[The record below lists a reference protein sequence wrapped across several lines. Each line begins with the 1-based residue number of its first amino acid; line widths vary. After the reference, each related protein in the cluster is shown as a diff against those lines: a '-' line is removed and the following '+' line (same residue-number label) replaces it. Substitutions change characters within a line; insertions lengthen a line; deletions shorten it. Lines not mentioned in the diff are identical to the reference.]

1 MYKILFVDDEE
12 EVRKSIIKLMDWNAL
27 GFEIAGEAEN
37 GREALEKVTSLEP
50 DVVITDIQMPY
61 MDGLQLA
68 EALQKEYPEKK
79 VVLFSGYD
87 EFEYAKQAI
96 RLGVTGYILKP
107 INIGELTAV
116 LQKLRDSIDRELE
129 EKRDVNALRE
139 SYRRAYPVLR
149 EKFVNEWV

>member
-1 MYKILFVDDEE
+1 
-12 EVRKSIIKLMDWNAL
+12 MDWNAL

-139 SYRRAYPVLR
+139 SYRRAYPVLKGEICQR
-149 EKFVNEWV
+149 VG

>member
-107 INIGELTAV
+107 NNIGELTAV

-129 EKRDVNALRE
+129 EKKDVNALRE
-139 SYRRAYPVLR
+139 SYRRLIL
-149 EKFVNEWV
+149 F

>member
-68 EALQKEYPEKK
+68 EALQKRIPGEKGCS
-79 VVLFSGYD
+79 LF
-87 EFEYAKQAI
+87 
-96 RLGVTGYILKP
+96 RV
-107 INIGELTAV
+107 
-116 LQKLRDSIDRELE
+116 
-129 EKRDVNALRE
+129 
-139 SYRRAYPVLR
+139 
-149 EKFVNEWV
+149 

>member
-129 EKRDVNALRE
+129 EKRM
-139 SYRRAYPVLR
+139 
-149 EKFVNEWV
+149 

>member
-12 EVRKSIIKLMDWNAL
+12 EVRKSIVKLMDWNAL

-68 EALQKEYPEKK
+68 EALQEKEYPEKK

-129 EKRDVNALRE
+129 EK
-139 SYRRAYPVLR
+139 
-149 EKFVNEWV
+149 KGM